1 MTSINNDPLHAN
13 LPGSKSKK
21 HKKKKGA
28 VKSRQNSDVPKPL
41 EVKIDEDDEAEEA
54 DKEEQESKTTIDELN
69 KPSKNEESEVAD
81 IIADAGSPNGFAS
94 NVNGKSTAGEQSTA
108 THGLADV
115 ELRSNRLD
123 NLSRVSEGP
132 SQSETRSTSQDDIE
146 ARLDAMAQE
155 REALRDEV
163 AGLRRS
169 LEGIQEKHNEEL
181 GEVRDQLEE
190 KVNEKEHAESQYRN
204 LLGKVNTIRSQLGD
218 RLKADAEDLSQAR
231 SRIEDLEE
239 QCESLRGQNEARTT
253 ELSVMAEEAEQRAK
267 ELSSLRN
274 RMTLSQQNWSK
285 EREDL
290 IEREAFAREEFE
302 AAKQAM
308 QDWEILAMEERSIR
322 ESTSERISD
331 LEEQVSVQREAHEKA
346 ASERDSQSLTID
358 GLQRALQEIQDARRR
373 ELREL
378 VENSQSQIEGLQKQ
392 LHDAQGLS
400 AKATKNL
407 ELTKNELERALPF
420 EKEVKEKN
428 LLIGKLRHEAV
439 ILNDHLTKA
448 LRYLKK
454 GKPEDNIDKQLVS
467 NHFLHF
473 LALERADPK
482 KFQVLQIIAALLG
495 WSDGTSL
502 NLFSG
507 TGKADIVAEQREQA
521 GLSRPGASNPNLR
534 VPISPWHRT
543 PSTPSLPI
551 DYSLQSSSRKESLAE
566 LWSDFLEQEA
576 QDGTNSPKSSASS
589 ARSPSLSSSS
599 KPTGLGI
606 SPQT

>member
-1 MTSINNDPLHAN
+1 MTSINNDPLHIT

-28 VKSRQNSDVPKPL
+28 GKSRQNSDVPKSHG
-41 EVKIDEDDEAEEA
+41 VKIDEDDEAEEA
-54 DKEEQESKTTIDELN
+54 DKEEQESKTTIDEL
-69 KPSKNEESEVAD
+69 KKSPRNEESGAAD

-94 NVNGKSTAGEQSTA
+94 NINGKGSTEEQSVA
-108 THGLADV
+108 SHDPDDV
-115 ELRSNRLD
+115 ELQSNKLD

-132 SQSETRSTSQDDIE
+132 SQSDTRSTFRDDIE

-163 AGLRRS
+163 TGLRRS
-169 LEGIQEKHNEEL
+169 LEEIQEKHNEEL
-181 GEVRDQLEE
+181 GDVRDQLEE
-190 KVNEKEHAESQYRN
+190 RVSEKEHAESQYRN

-253 ELSVMAEEAEQRAK
+253 ELSAVAEEAEQRSK

-331 LEEQVSVQREAHEKA
+331 LEEQVSVQREAHERA

-378 VENSQSQIEGLQKQ
+378 VENSQSQIESLQKQ
-392 LHDAQGLS
+392 LHDVQGVS
-400 AKATKNL
+400 AEATENL
-407 ELTKNELERALPF
+407 ERTKNELERALPF

-473 LALERADPK
+473 LALERVDTK

-502 NLFSG
+502 NLING
-507 TGKADIVAEQREQA
+507 TA
-521 GLSRPGASNPNLR
+521 
-534 VPISPWHRT
+534 
-543 PSTPSLPI
+543 
-551 DYSLQSSSRKESLAE
+551 
-566 LWSDFLEQEA
+566 
-576 QDGTNSPKSSASS
+576 
-589 ARSPSLSSSS
+589 
-599 KPTGLGI
+599 
-606 SPQT
+606 